1 MKASVRESP
10 PRTTF
15 RTTTRVDFEP
25 VTSAMTM
32 TTFASS
38 RRSAGQSGCEGP
50 AAPGVP
56 PRPRPGPRRAFAPSP
71 SPSPEFPAWSSAA
84 CAECAAARAET
95 AAEKSE
101 RRALVEAHGETCA
114 SMLRPAVIDPAVAAG
129 VVAEFRA
136 VPRRWLAD
144 WRAFVAGSM
153 TRVGKDGDGRGFDP
167 AWRPTRANLVASLAS
182 TTCEHGGLA
191 ADFPGLTLAAAPGA
205 GFDQSFGATTEDAA
219 MELVPRDVFETLEIL
234 LGDAVD
240 AAPRCS
246 VAMDPDASPGTTPT
260 TTSIPARCEPCAARA
275 AAAARRYEAVA
286 ARAEAT
292 FHQAKV
298 RVQRMTRRP
307 VEQEVGNGGGDGDGE
322 VSGAAPGAASAPGGL
337 RRRRRRGAA
346 ERRNRRRRGGRLPR
360 GRDGRNPPSRER
372 SGAR

>member
-1 MKASVRESP
+1 
-10 PRTTF
+10 
-15 RTTTRVDFEP
+15 
-25 VTSAMTM
+25 
-32 TTFASS
+32 
-38 RRSAGQSGCEGP
+38 
-50 AAPGVP
+50 
-56 PRPRPGPRRAFAPSP
+56 
-71 SPSPEFPAWSSAA
+71 
-84 CAECAAARAET
+84 
-95 AAEKSE
+95 
-101 RRALVEAHGETCA
+101 
-114 SMLRPAVIDPAVAAG
+114 MLRRAVIDPAVAAG

-260 TTSIPARCEPCAARA
+260 TSVDPSGSANRAPRA

-307 VEQEVGNGGGDGDGE
+307 VERSRKRGGDGDGE
-322 VSGAAPGAASAPGGL
+322 VSGAAPGAGRRRGG
-337 RRRRRRGAA
+337 RRRRRRGAPSVETDDA
-346 ERRNRRRRGGRLPR
+346 VVGASEGSRRTKPAVARKVGRAVSLVVNHDYTASRVKFIITEKMGIHPLDQKLYFFDSGEEIGG
-360 GRDGRNPPSRER
+360 GDDGVEI
-372 SGAR
+372 GAAGVRPESTIALVATNEHDPDDLTGWRCP